1 MAKFSKF
8 SSVCHTCGLCE
19 SDFSKRIHFVLHIK
33 SHDIVNQHL
42 CNTCGKIFHTLEHL
56 EEHVRHY
63 HTKMYPCVQCDKTY
77 SSAGD
82 LNRHLKIHK
91 YESYSCEYCT
101 KTFTRLDNLKRHLI
115 DGCERGEFPCSQCS
129 KVAPT
134 ERSLKRHMKINH
146 ESGSLVSCELCNKM
160 FGSSFQYQVHKKRE
174 HKELK
179 FPCTL
184 CDKNYTREICK
195 ERRYV

>member
-1 MAKFSKF
+1 MDCVNLISLREYI
-8 SSVCHTCGLCE
+8 LCYT
-19 SDFSKRIHFVLHIK
+19 VHIK

-101 KTFTRLDNLKRHLI
+101 KTFTRLDNLKSFLGWQLSAFRV
-115 DGCERGEFPCSQCS
+115 FQ
-129 KVAPT
+129 
-134 ERSLKRHMKINH
+134 RS
-146 ESGSLVSCELCNKM
+146 
-160 FGSSFQYQVHKKRE
+160 
-174 HKELK
+174 
-179 FPCTL
+179 
-184 CDKNYTREICK
+184 
-195 ERRYV
+195 